1 MNKKLKTNLRNF
13 LILIA
18 SAVSI
23 FYLLAFIKS
32 SAWTF
37 LLYGEYQGEEAKLA
51 FEEINEIS
59 NTSITDTYYLVESRI
74 PIDPEYYF
82 RFRTDKELIDKLIEN
97 HKLKEYSIDSG
108 LCDRLLN
115 NEIRQR
121 VNSIILPLS
130 WWNPKNLPV
139 DKCYYGWSRSNGD
152 SDLYILIYDPNS
164 SKAFLYIITT

>member
-1 MNKKLKTNLRNF
+1 MNKKLKTNLRDF

-37 LLYGEYQGEEAKLA
+37 LFYGEYQGEEAKLA
-51 FEEINEIS
+51 FEQINEIP
-59 NTSITDTYYLVESRI
+59 NTSLTDTYYLVESRI

-82 RFRTDKELIDKLIEN
+82 SFRTDKELIDKLVKK
-97 HKLKEYSIDSG
+97 HKLKEYSIKSYE
-108 LCDRLLN
+108 CDRLLD

-130 WWNPKNLPV
+130 WWNPKNLQA
-139 DKCYYGWSRSNGD
+139 DKCYHGWSGSYNND
-152 SDLYILIYDPNS
+152 WYFLIYNS
-164 SKAFLYIITT
+164 NSGKAFLYIITT

>member
-1 MNKKLKTNLRNF
+1 MNKKLKIILANI
-13 LILIA
+13 LILIV
-18 SAVSI
+18 SGVSI

-37 LLYGEYQGEEAKLA
+37 LFYGEYQGEDAKLA

-59 NTSITDTYYLVESRI
+59 NTSLTDTYYLVESRV

-82 RFRTDKELIDKLIEN
+82 SFRTDKELIDKLVKK
-97 HKLKEYSIDSG
+97 HKLKEYSIKSYE
-108 LCDRLLN
+108 CDRLLD

-130 WWNPKNLPV
+130 WWNPKNLQA
-139 DKCYYGWSRSNGD
+139 DKCYHGWSGSNNND
-152 SDLYILIYDPNS
+152 WYFLIYHSNS
-164 SKAFLYIITT
+164 GKAFLYIITT